1 MLAIIKKKIIINILL
16 IISIV
21 SISILSIHWHHQMY
35 LLHQQ
40 EKIVKST
47 HERINALNRQLRM
60 EYSELQSGITI
71 YQKSK
76 EELLMFSPPIDELEE
91 VSI

>member
-1 MLAIIKKKIIINILL
+1 VLALLKKKIIINTLL

-21 SISILSIHWHHQMY
+21 SISLLSIHWHDQMY
-35 LLHQQ
+35 LLHKQ
-40 EKIVKST
+40 EKIVKSD
-47 HERINALNRQLRM
+47 HERINALNRQLMM
-60 EYSELQSGITI
+60 ESSELQSGVTV

-76 EELLMFSPPIDELEE
+76 EELLMFSPIESDE

>member
-1 MLAIIKKKIIINILL
+1 MLAIIKKKFIINILL

-35 LLHQQ
+35 VLHQQ

>member
-1 MLAIIKKKIIINILL
+1 MLALLKKKIIINTLL

-21 SISILSIHWHHQMY
+21 SISLLSIHWHHQMY
-35 LLHQQ
+35 SLHKQ
-40 EKIVKST
+40 EKNIKSD
-47 HERINALNRQLRM
+47 HEQINALNRQLMM
-60 EYSELQSGITI
+60 ESSELQSGVTV

-76 EELLMFSPPIDELEE
+76 EELLMFSPIESDE

>member
-1 MLAIIKKKIIINILL
+1 MLAIIKKKFIINILL

-35 LLHQQ
+35 LLHKN
-40 EKIVKST
+40 EKVVKSN
-47 HERINALNRQLRM
+47 HERINALNRQLMM
-60 EYSELQSGITI
+60 EFSELESGIMI

-76 EELLMFSPPIDELEE
+76 EELLMFVPIETEE
-91 VSI
+91 ISI

>member
-1 MLAIIKKKIIINILL
+1 MIIKKIFIINVLL

-21 SISILSIHWHHQMY
+21 SISILSIYWHHQMY
-35 LLHQQ
+35 LLHKT
-40 EKIVKST
+40 EKVVKSN
-47 HERINALNRQLRM
+47 HERINALNRQLMM

-76 EELLMFSPPIDELEE
+76 EELLMFVPIETEE

>member
-1 MLAIIKKKIIINILL
+1 MLAIIKKKFIINILL

-35 LLHQQ
+35 LLHKN
-40 EKIVKST
+40 EKVVKSN
-47 HERINALNRQLRM
+47 HERINALNRQLMM
-60 EYSELQSGITI
+60 EYSELESGITI

-76 EELLMFSPPIDELEE
+76 EELLMFVPIETEE
-91 VSI
+91 ISI

>member
-1 MLAIIKKKIIINILL
+1 VLAIIKKKFIINILL
-16 IISIV
+16 IISIA

-35 LLHQQ
+35 LLHKN
-40 EKIVKST
+40 EKVVKSN
-47 HERINALNRQLRM
+47 HERINALNRQLMM
-60 EYSELQSGITI
+60 EFSELESGITI

-76 EELLMFSPPIDELEE
+76 EELLMFTPVETEE

>member
-1 MLAIIKKKIIINILL
+1 MLAIIKKKFIINILL

-47 HERINALNRQLRM
+47 HEGINALNRQLRM

>member
-1 MLAIIKKKIIINILL
+1 MLAIIKKKFIINILL

-76 EELLMFSPPIDELEE
+76 EELLMFNPPIDE
-91 VSI
+91 

>member
-1 MLAIIKKKIIINILL
+1 MLALLKKKIIINTLL

-21 SISILSIHWHHQMY
+21 SISLLSIHWHHQMY
-35 LLHQQ
+35 LLHKQ
-40 EKIVKST
+40 EKIVKSD
-47 HERINALNRQLRM
+47 HERINALNRQLMM
-60 EYSELQSGITI
+60 ESSELQSGVTV

-76 EELLMFSPPIDELEE
+76 EELLMFSPIESDE

>member
-1 MLAIIKKKIIINILL
+1 VLAILKKKLIINTLL

-35 LLHQQ
+35 LLHKK
-40 EKIVKST
+40 EKVVKT
-47 HERINALNRQLRM
+47 NHERINALNRQLMM

-76 EELLMFSPPIDELEE
+76 EELLMFAPEKTEK